1 MRVCLE
7 YEPADA
13 AVTPAYELPIR
24 WRRVRAAYRLLLRLR
39 LKFMGTA
46 PRLEVEVQDGRT
58 LIVLPGVFNGVRLRT
73 GAFLAATLDATL
85 VPAGARVLDLGTG
98 SGIGALAAAP
108 WAGRVIAT
116 DINPEAVRCAAINAL
131 LQHLEHIV
139 ETRVG
144 DLFAP
149 VCGEQFDVI
158 LFNPPF
164 YRGQPRD
171 LPDHAWRSPDVF
183 DRFLQALPAYLRE
196 NGRAVIVLSSDG
208 DIAAALGEAAHLQ
221 THLLRRHDFV
231 NEILSVYELSVAHCG
246 CTHP

>member
-1 MRVCLE
+1 MMPDP
-7 YEPADA
+7 EP
-13 AVTPAYELPIR
+13 PIP
-24 WRRVRAAYRLLLRLR
+24 WRRVRTAYRLLLRLR
-39 LKFMGTA
+39 LKLMATT
-46 PRLEVEVQDGRT
+46 PRMVVEVQDGRP

-73 GAFLAATLDATL
+73 GAFLAATLDPTL
-85 VPAGARVLDLGTG
+85 IPAGAHVLDLGTG
-98 SGIGALAAAP
+98 SGIGALAAAR

-131 LQHLEHIV
+131 LQHVEHIV

-149 VCGEQFDVI
+149 VYGEQFDVI

-171 LPDHAWRSPDVF
+171 MPDHAWRSPDVF

-196 NGRAVIVLSSDG
+196 NGRAVVVLSSDG
-208 DIAAALGEAAHLQ
+208 DIAGASGNAEHVQ
-221 THLLRRHDFV
+221 VRLLRRRDFV
-231 NEILSVYELSVAHCG
+231 NEILSVYELRAAHCG
-246 CTHP
+246 CT

>member
-1 MRVCLE
+1 MMPAR
-7 YEPADA
+7 EP
-13 AVTPAYELPIR
+13 PMR

-39 LKFMGTA
+39 LKFRGTA
-46 PRLEVEVQDGRT
+46 PRLDVEVQDGRP

-73 GAFLAATLDATL
+73 SAFLAATLD
-85 VPAGARVLDLGTG
+85 PALIPPGAHVLDLGTG
-98 SGIGALAAAP
+98 SGIGALAAAH

-131 LQHLEHIV
+131 LQHVDHIV
-139 ETRVG
+139 QTRVG

-149 VCGEQFDVI
+149 VYGEQFDVI

-171 LPDHAWRSPDVF
+171 LPDHAWRSADVF

-208 DIAAALGEAAHLQ
+208 DIAGALGEAAHVQ
-221 THLLRRHDFV
+221 ARLLRRRDFV
-231 NEILSVYELSVAHCG
+231 NEILSVYELRAADCG
-246 CTHP
+246 CTQP